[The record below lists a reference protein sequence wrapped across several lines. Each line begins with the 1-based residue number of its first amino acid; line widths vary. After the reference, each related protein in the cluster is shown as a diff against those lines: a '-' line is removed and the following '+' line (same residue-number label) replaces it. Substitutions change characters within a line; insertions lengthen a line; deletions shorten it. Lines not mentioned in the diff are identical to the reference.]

1 MSIELLLGVFI
12 GRTDLYACVH
22 FEEEELACFVVYN
35 ELDRPL
41 PDDIISATT
50 AG

>member
-22 FEEEELACFVVYN
+22 FEEEELASCVIYN

-41 PDDIISATT
+41 PNDI
-50 AG
+50 